1 MNHFTSMAISDNFV
15 DFGDSDED
23 VPVVSTYKSLYNMGS
38 NKYEYDATTLKH
50 YRAIRESKF
59 NVFLPESTDFDVKT
73 AFAYPNMWDPYN
85 GKITGVDPYGPL
97 LFFPDD
103 LVYYFYS
110 KRLDMLWNEPVDDVG
125 AGYFAGYYGDAVGAG
140 INITVSGRGDYP
152 EKYLFRLP
160 ITNCY
165 LPTTHH
171 LSTVTMGP
179 ILTNEEVS
187 MIDSLAAKQQSYY
200 KKNYGKERPSLT
212 YIKQLYDQ
220 AISKTPDISK
230 LLKNEKPTDLTKDEL
245 QNYYN
250 RANRIAVDIL
260 IKL

>member
-1 MNHFTSMAISDNFV
+1 MATGNNFV
-15 DFGDSDED
+15 DFVDFSDSDD
-23 VPVVSTYKSLYNMGS
+23 NVSICQTQKSLYNMDS

-50 YRAIRESKF
+50 YKAIRTSKF
-59 NVFLPESTDFDVKT
+59 NVFLPESTDFDVST

-85 GKITGVDPYGPL
+85 GKITGIDPYGPL

-103 LVYYFYS
+103 LVRYYYT
-110 KRLDMLWNEPVDDVG
+110 KRLDMIWNEPIDDVDT
-125 AGYFAGYYGDAVGAG
+125 GYFAGYYGDAVGAG

-179 ILTNEEVS
+179 ILTDDQVRE
-187 MIDSLAAKQQSYY
+187 IDELAGKHKSYY
-200 KKNYGKERPSLT
+200 KSAYGKERPSLVH
-212 YIKQLYDQ
+212 IKQLYDQ

-230 LLKNEKPTDLTKDEL
+230 LIKAADVAKLSKSAL
-245 QNYYN
+245 QDYYN
-250 RANRIAVDIL
+250 RANRIAVDALVKI
-260 IKL
+260 

>member
-1 MNHFTSMAISDNFV
+1 MATSDNFVDFV
-15 DFGDSDED
+15 DFGDSDDETAIT
-23 VPVVSTYKSLYNMGS
+23 PAQKSLYNMGS
-38 NKYEYDATTLKH
+38 NKYEYDGTTLKH
-50 YRAIRESKF
+50 YKAIRMSKF
-59 NVFLPESTDFDVKT
+59 NVFLPESTDFDVST
-73 AFAYPNMWDPYN
+73 AFAYPHMWDPYN
-85 GKITGVDPYGPL
+85 GKITGIDPYGPL

-110 KRLDMLWNEPVDDVG
+110 KRLDMIWNEPIDDIG

-179 ILTNEEVS
+179 ILTDDQVRQ
-187 MIDSLAAKQQSYY
+187 IDELAAKNKTHY
-200 KKNYGKERPSLT
+200 KKNFGKDRPSLV

-230 LLKNEKPTDLTKDEL
+230 LIKATDAAKLSKSAL
-245 QNYYN
+245 QDYYN
-250 RANRIAVDIL
+250 RANRIAVDALVKI
-260 IKL
+260 